1 MKVRV
6 PNYFNE
12 FKCIASECED
22 TCCAGWEI
30 VIDDETHKRYENVEG
45 EFGEILRSKIVKSDG
60 ENIFLLNNGN
70 CSFLNEKKM
79 CEIYI
84 NLGEDNLC
92 YTCQQFPRYT
102 EEFLDLKEVG
112 LSLSCPEAARIILR
126 KAENTTFNLSEEVNC
141 ENEIK
146 EELEDDL
153 SLSCEN
159 INSSN
164 CTLGECSNSK
174 DNENR
179 ESFNLSESEKIESFS
194 FRENESGDFYILS
207 ENENRECFDLR
218 NSECSECSNS
228 EVESFI
234 EEEDY
239 FDEGIDEEVLS
250 EFLECRNIVFNI
262 IERNDLDLGTK
273 ASLALEFVKEV
284 QNKID
289 LGDMDEIPE
298 LMEEYR
304 NENFI
309 NTLIEELEGFKGK
322 ESIKHKNLCEYLKI
336 YKSIKHINSNDPLGL
351 EKALKCFEGNEEFYL
366 QKHKEFN
373 EYYKENLYKFKN
385 ILVYFIF
392 RYFMKAIFDYD
403 MSAKIKLAI
412 ISTLMIKE
420 LVVVRFIENNNEFT
434 EEDMVEVSRIYSKD
448 IEHSDENI
456 ENLQEIFE
464 TEGIFEV
471 DEILPMLMNDF

>member
-84 NLGEDNLC
+84 NLGEDHLC

-126 KAENTTFNLSEEVNC
+126 KAENTTFNLSEEDNC
-141 ENEIK
+141 ENEMQ
-146 EELEDDL
+146 EDDL

-164 CTLGECSNSK
+164 CDLCKSSNLKNSENSK
-174 DNENR
+174 C
-179 ESFNLSESEKIESFS
+179 FNLSES
-194 FRENESGDFYILS
+194 
-207 ENENRECFDLR
+207 ENRECFDLK
-218 NSECSECSNS
+218 NSEDSECNNS
-228 EVESFI
+228 EVESFTDD
-234 EEEDY
+234 EDC

-262 IERNDLDLGTK
+262 IERNDLDLGIK
-273 ASLALEFVKEV
+273 AALALEFVKEV

-304 NENFI
+304 DENFI
-309 NTLIEELEGFKGK
+309 NTLVKGLEGFKGK

-351 EKALKCFEGNEEFYL
+351 EKALKYFEGNKEFYL
-366 QKHKEFN
+366 RKHKEFN

-385 ILVYFIF
+385 ILVYFVF

-403 MSAKIKLAI
+403 VSAKIKLAI

-420 LVVVRFIENNNEFT
+420 LAVVRVIENNNEFT
-434 EEDMVEVSRIYSKD
+434 EEDMVEISRIYSKD
-448 IEHSDENI
+448 IEHLDENI

-464 TEGIFEV
+464 TEEIFEV

>member
-30 VIDDETHKRYENVEG
+30 VIDDETHKRYENVDG
-45 EFGEILRSKIVKSDG
+45 EFGDILRSKIVKSDG

-164 CTLGECSNSK
+164 CDLCKSSNLKNSENSK
-174 DNENR
+174 C
-179 ESFNLSESEKIESFS
+179 FNLSESE
-194 FRENESGDFYILS
+194 
-207 ENENRECFDLR
+207 NRECFELR
-218 NSECSECSNS
+218 NSEDSECSNS
-228 EVESFI
+228 EVDSFT
-234 EEEDY
+234 EDEDC
-239 FDEGIDEEVLS
+239 FDEGIDEEILS

-273 ASLALEFVKEV
+273 AALALEFVKEV

-304 NENFI
+304 DENFI
-309 NTLIEELEGFKGK
+309 NTLIEELEDFKGK
-322 ESIKHKNLCEYLKI
+322 ESIKHKNLCEYLNV

-366 QKHKEFN
+366 RKHKEFN

-403 MSAKIKLAI
+403 VSAKIKLAI

-420 LVVVRFIENNNEFT
+420 LAVVRFIENNNEFT

-464 TEGIFEV
+464 TEEIFEV

>member
-84 NLGEDNLC
+84 NLGENHLC

-126 KAENTTFNLSEEVNC
+126 KAENTTFNLSEEDKC
-141 ENEIK
+141 ESK
-146 EELEDDL
+146 TQKELEYDL

-179 ESFNLSESEKIESFS
+179 ESFNLSESE
-194 FRENESGDFYILS
+194 
-207 ENENRECFDLR
+207 NRQCLDLK
-218 NSECSECSNS
+218 NSEDIEGNNS
-228 EVESFI
+228 EVESFT
-234 EEEDY
+234 EDEDY

-273 ASLALEFVKEV
+273 AALALEFVKEV

-304 NENFI
+304 DENFI
-309 NTLIEELEGFKGK
+309 NTLIEELEDFKGK
-322 ESIKHKNLCEYLKI
+322 ESIKHKNLCEYLNV

-366 QKHKEFN
+366 RKHKEFN

-403 MSAKIKLAI
+403 VSAKIKLAI

-420 LVVVRFIENNNEFT
+420 LAVVRFIENNNEFT

-464 TEGIFEV
+464 TEEIFEV

>member
-84 NLGEDNLC
+84 NLGENHLC

-126 KAENTTFNLSEEVNC
+126 KAENTTFNLSEEDKC
-141 ENEIK
+141 ESK
-146 EELEDDL
+146 TQKELEYDL

-159 INSSN
+159 ISSSN

-179 ESFNLSESEKIESFS
+179 ESFNLSESE
-194 FRENESGDFYILS
+194 
-207 ENENRECFDLR
+207 NRQCLDLK
-218 NSECSECSNS
+218 NSEDIEGNNS
-228 EVESFI
+228 EVDSFT
-234 EEEDY
+234 EDEDY
-239 FDEGIDEEVLS
+239 FDEGIDAEVLS

-273 ASLALEFVKEV
+273 AALALEFVKEV

-304 NENFI
+304 DENFI
-309 NTLIEELEGFKGK
+309 NTLIKELEGFKGK

-351 EKALKCFEGNEEFYL
+351 EKALKYFEGNEEFYL
-366 QKHKEFN
+366 RKHKEFN

-403 MSAKIKLAI
+403 VSAKIKLAI

-420 LVVVRFIENNNEFT
+420 LAVVRFIDNNNEFT

-448 IEHSDENI
+448 IEHLDENI

-464 TEGIFEV
+464 TEEIFEV

>member
-84 NLGEDNLC
+84 NLGENHLC

-126 KAENTTFNLSEEVNC
+126 KAENTTFNLSEEDKC
-141 ENEIK
+141 ESK
-146 EELEDDL
+146 TQKELEYDL

-179 ESFNLSESEKIESFS
+179 ESFNLSESE
-194 FRENESGDFYILS
+194 
-207 ENENRECFDLR
+207 NRQCLDLK
-218 NSECSECSNS
+218 NSEDIEGNNS
-228 EVESFI
+228 EVDSLTED
-234 EEEDY
+234 EDY

-273 ASLALEFVKEV
+273 VALALEFVKEV

-304 NENFI
+304 DENFV
-309 NTLIEELEGFKGK
+309 NTLVKELESYKGK
-322 ESIKHKNLCEYLKI
+322 ESIKHKNLCEYLNV
-336 YKSIKHINSNDPLGL
+336 YKNIKHINSNDPLGL
-351 EKALKCFEGNEEFYL
+351 EKALKYFEGNEEFYL
-366 QKHKEFN
+366 RKHKEFN

-403 MSAKIKLAI
+403 VSAKIKLAI

-420 LVVVRFIENNNEFT
+420 LAVVRFIDNNNEFT

-464 TEGIFEV
+464 TEEIFEV

>member
-84 NLGEDNLC
+84 NLGEDHLC

-126 KAENTTFNLSEEVNC
+126 KAENTTFNLSEEDKC
-141 ENEIK
+141 ESK
-146 EELEDDL
+146 TQKELEYDL

-179 ESFNLSESEKIESFS
+179 ESFNLSESE
-194 FRENESGDFYILS
+194 
-207 ENENRECFDLR
+207 NRQCLDLK
-218 NSECSECSNS
+218 NSEDIEGNNS
-228 EVESFI
+228 EVDSLTED
-234 EEEDY
+234 EDY

-273 ASLALEFVKEV
+273 AALALEFVKEV

-304 NENFI
+304 DENFI
-309 NTLIEELEGFKGK
+309 NTLIKELESYKGK
-322 ESIKHKNLCEYLKI
+322 ESIKHKNLCEYLKV
-336 YKSIKHINSNDPLGL
+336 YKKIKHINSNDPLGL
-351 EKALKCFEGNEEFYL
+351 EKALKYFEGNDEFYL
-366 QKHKEFN
+366 RKHKEFN

-403 MSAKIKLAI
+403 VSAKIKLAI

-420 LVVVRFIENNNEFT
+420 LAVVRFIENNNEFT
-434 EEDMVEVSRIYSKD
+434 EDDMVEVSRIYSKD

-464 TEGIFEV
+464 TEEIFEV
-471 DEILPMLMNDF
+471 DEILPMLINDF

>member
-30 VIDDETHKRYENVEG
+30 VIDDETHKRYEKVEG
-45 EFGEILRSKIVKSDG
+45 EFREILRSKIVKSDG

-84 NLGEDNLC
+84 NLGEDHLC

-126 KAENTTFNLSEEVNC
+126 KAENTTFNLSEEDNC

-146 EELEDDL
+146 EEVEDDL

-159 INSSN
+159 INPSN
-164 CTLGECSNSK
+164 CTLGKCSNSK

-179 ESFNLSESEKIESFS
+179 KSSNLSES
-194 FRENESGDFYILS
+194 
-207 ENENRECFDLR
+207 ENRECFDLK
-218 NSECSECSNS
+218 NSEDSECNNS
-228 EVESFI
+228 EVDSFTDD
-234 EEEDY
+234 EDC

-273 ASLALEFVKEV
+273 AALALEFVKEV

-304 NENFI
+304 DENFI
-309 NTLIEELEGFKGK
+309 NTLIEELEDFKGK
-322 ESIKHKNLCEYLKI
+322 ESIKHKNLCEYLNV

-366 QKHKEFN
+366 RKHKEFN

-403 MSAKIKLAI
+403 VSAKIKLAI
-412 ISTLMIKE
+412 IITLMIKE
-420 LVVVRFIENNNEFT
+420 LAVVRFIENNNEFT

-464 TEGIFEV
+464 TEEIFEV

>member
-1 MKVRV
+1 M
-6 PNYFNE
+6 
-12 FKCIASECED
+12 
-22 TCCAGWEI
+22 
-30 VIDDETHKRYENVEG
+30 
-45 EFGEILRSKIVKSDG
+45 
-60 ENIFLLNNGN
+60 
-70 CSFLNEKKM
+70 
-79 CEIYI
+79 
-84 NLGEDNLC
+84 
-92 YTCQQFPRYT
+92 
-102 EEFLDLKEVG
+102 
-112 LSLSCPEAARIILR
+112 
-126 KAENTTFNLSEEVNC
+126 
-141 ENEIK
+141 
-146 EELEDDL
+146 EDDL

-164 CTLGECSNSK
+164 CTLGECSNLK
-174 DNENR
+174 DNE
-179 ESFNLSESEKIESFS
+179 NLSESE
-194 FRENESGDFYILS
+194 
-207 ENENRECFDLR
+207 NRQCLNLK
-218 NSECSECSNS
+218 NSEDIEGNNS
-228 EVESFI
+228 EVDSFA

-239 FDEGIDEEVLS
+239 LDEGIDEEVLS

-273 ASLALEFVKEV
+273 AALALEFVKEV

-304 NENFI
+304 DEKFI
-309 NTLIEELEGFKGK
+309 NTLIKELESFKGK
-322 ESIKHKNLCEYLKI
+322 ESIKHKNLCEYLKV

-351 EKALKCFEGNEEFYL
+351 EKALNCFEGNEEFYL
-366 QKHKEFN
+366 RKHKEFN

-403 MSAKIKLAI
+403 VSAKIKLAI

-420 LVVVRFIENNNEFT
+420 LAVVRFIENNNEFT
-434 EEDMVEVSRIYSKD
+434 EEDMVEVSRMYSKD

-464 TEGIFEV
+464 TEEIFEV

>member
-30 VIDDETHKRYENVEG
+30 VIDDETHKRYENVKG

-84 NLGEDNLC
+84 NLGEDYLC

-102 EEFLDLKEVG
+102 EEFLELKEVG

-126 KAENTTFNLSEEVNC
+126 KAENTTFNLSEEDNC
-141 ENEIK
+141 ENEMQ
-146 EELEDDL
+146 EELEYDL

-164 CTLGECSNSK
+164 HTLGKCSNSK

-179 ESFNLSESEKIESFS
+179 ESFNLSESE
-194 FRENESGDFYILS
+194 
-207 ENENRECFDLR
+207 NRECFDLR
-218 NSECSECSNS
+218 NSEDSECNNS
-228 EVESFI
+228 EVESFTDD
-234 EEEDY
+234 EDC

-273 ASLALEFVKEV
+273 AALALEFVKEV

-304 NENFI
+304 DENFI
-309 NTLIEELEGFKGK
+309 NTLIEELEDFKGK
-322 ESIKHKNLCEYLKI
+322 ESIKHKNLCEYLNV
-336 YKSIKHINSNDPLGL
+336 YKKIKHINSNDPLGL
-351 EKALKCFEGNEEFYL
+351 EKALKYFEGNEEFYL
-366 QKHKEFN
+366 RKHKEFN

-403 MSAKIKLAI
+403 VSAKIKLGI

-420 LVVVRFIENNNEFT
+420 LAVVRFIENNNEFT

-448 IEHSDENI
+448 VEHSDENI

-464 TEGIFEV
+464 TEEIFEV

>member
-30 VIDDETHKRYENVEG
+30 VIDDETHKRYEKVEG
-45 EFGEILRSKIVKSDG
+45 EFGDILRSKIVKSDG

-84 NLGEDNLC
+84 NLGEEHLC

-126 KAENTTFNLSEEVNC
+126 RAENTTFNLSEEDKC
-141 ENEIK
+141 ESKTQK
-146 EELEDDL
+146 EVKDDL

-159 INSSN
+159 INPSN
-164 CTLGECSNSK
+164 CTLGKCSNLK
-174 DNENR
+174 DNE
-179 ESFNLSESEKIESFS
+179 NLSESE
-194 FRENESGDFYILS
+194 
-207 ENENRECFDLR
+207 NRQCLNLK
-218 NSECSECSNS
+218 NSEDMEGNNS
-228 EVESFI
+228 EVDSFT

-239 FDEGIDEEVLS
+239 LDEGIDAEVLL

-273 ASLALEFVKEV
+273 AALALEFVKEV

-304 NENFI
+304 DENFI
-309 NTLIEELEGFKGK
+309 NTLIKELESFKGK
-322 ESIKHKNLCEYLKI
+322 ESLKHKNLCEYLKV

-351 EKALKCFEGNEEFYL
+351 ENALKFFEGNEEFYL
-366 QKHKEFN
+366 RKHKEFN

-403 MSAKIKLAI
+403 ASAKIKLAI

-420 LVVVRFIENNNEFT
+420 LAVVRFIENNNEFT
-434 EEDMVEVSRIYSKD
+434 EEDMVEVSRMYSKD

-464 TEGIFEV
+464 TEEIFQV

>member
-30 VIDDETHKRYENVEG
+30 VIDDETYKRYENVEG

-84 NLGEDNLC
+84 NLGENHLC

-126 KAENTTFNLSEEVNC
+126 KAENTTFNLSEEDKC
-141 ENEIK
+141 ESK
-146 EELEDDL
+146 TQKELEYDL

-179 ESFNLSESEKIESFS
+179 ESFNLSESE
-194 FRENESGDFYILS
+194 
-207 ENENRECFDLR
+207 NRQCLDLK
-218 NSECSECSNS
+218 NSEDIEGNNS
-228 EVESFI
+228 EVDSLTED
-234 EEEDY
+234 EDY

-273 ASLALEFVKEV
+273 VALALEFVKEV

-304 NENFI
+304 DENFI
-309 NTLIEELEGFKGK
+309 NTLIKELEGFKGK

-351 EKALKCFEGNEEFYL
+351 EKALKYFEGNEEFYL
-366 QKHKEFN
+366 RKHKEFN

-403 MSAKIKLAI
+403 VSAKIKLAI

-420 LVVVRFIENNNEFT
+420 LAVVRFIDNNNEFT

-464 TEGIFEV
+464 TEEIFEV

>member
-30 VIDDETHKRYENVEG
+30 VIDDETYKRYENVEG

-84 NLGEDNLC
+84 NLGENHLC

-126 KAENTTFNLSEEVNC
+126 KAENTTFNLSEEDKC
-141 ENEIK
+141 ESK
-146 EELEDDL
+146 TQKELEYDL

-179 ESFNLSESEKIESFS
+179 ESFNLSESE
-194 FRENESGDFYILS
+194 
-207 ENENRECFDLR
+207 NRQCLDLK
-218 NSECSECSNS
+218 NSEDIEGNNS
-228 EVESFI
+228 EVDSFT
-234 EEEDY
+234 EDEDY
-239 FDEGIDEEVLS
+239 FDEGIDEEILS
-250 EFLECRNIVFNI
+250 EFLECRNIVFKI
-262 IERNDLDLGTK
+262 IERNDFDLGTK
-273 ASLALEFVKEV
+273 AALALEFVKEV

-304 NENFI
+304 DENFV
-309 NTLIEELEGFKGK
+309 NTLVKELESYKGK
-322 ESIKHKNLCEYLKI
+322 ESIKHKNLCEYLKV
-336 YKSIKHINSNDPLGL
+336 YKKIKHINSNDPLGL
-351 EKALKCFEGNEEFYL
+351 EKALKYFEGNEEFYL
-366 QKHKEFN
+366 RKHKEFN

-403 MSAKIKLAI
+403 VSAKIKLAI

-420 LVVVRFIENNNEFT
+420 LAVVRFIDNNNEFT

-464 TEGIFEV
+464 TEEIFEV

>member
-30 VIDDETHKRYENVEG
+30 VIDDETYKRYENVEG

-84 NLGEDNLC
+84 NLGEDHLC

-126 KAENTTFNLSEEVNC
+126 RAENTTFNLSE
-141 ENEIK
+141 
-146 EELEDDL
+146 
-153 SLSCEN
+153 S
-159 INSSN
+159 
-164 CTLGECSNSK
+164 
-174 DNENR
+174 ENR
-179 ESFNLSESEKIESFS
+179 QCLNLKNSEDIES
-194 FRENESGDFYILS
+194 N
-207 ENENRECFDLR
+207 
-218 NSECSECSNS
+218 NS
-228 EVESFI
+228 EVDSFT
-234 EEEDY
+234 EEEEY
-239 FDEGIDEEVLS
+239 LDEGIDEEVLS

-273 ASLALEFVKEV
+273 AALALEFVKEV

-304 NENFI
+304 DENFI
-309 NTLIEELEGFKGK
+309 NTLIKELESFKGK
-322 ESIKHKNLCEYLKI
+322 ESIKHKNLCEYLKV

-351 EKALKCFEGNEEFYL
+351 EKALKYFEGNEEFYL
-366 QKHKEFN
+366 RKHKEFN

-403 MSAKIKLAI
+403 ASAKIKLAI
-412 ISTLMIKE
+412 ISTLMIKQ
-420 LVVVRFIENNNEFT
+420 LAVVRFIENNNEFT

-464 TEGIFEV
+464 TEEIFEV

>member
-84 NLGEDNLC
+84 NLGEDHLC

-126 KAENTTFNLSEEVNC
+126 KAENTTFNLSEEDKC

-164 CTLGECSNSK
+164 CDLCKSSNLKNSENSK
-174 DNENR
+174 CFNLRDSENNKF
-179 ESFNLSESEKIESFS
+179 FNLSESE
-194 FRENESGDFYILS
+194 
-207 ENENRECFDLR
+207 NRECFHLK
-218 NSECSECSNS
+218 NSECNNS
-228 EVESFI
+228 EVESFT
-234 EEEDY
+234 EDEDY
-239 FDEGIDEEVLS
+239 FDEGIDAEVLS

-273 ASLALEFVKEV
+273 AALALEFVKEV

-304 NENFI
+304 DENFI
-309 NTLIEELEGFKGK
+309 NTLIKELECFKGK
-322 ESIKHKNLCEYLKI
+322 ESIKHKNLCEYLNV
-336 YKSIKHINSNDPLGL
+336 YKKIKHINSNDPLGL
-351 EKALKCFEGNEEFYL
+351 EKALKYFEGNEEFYL
-366 QKHKEFN
+366 RKHKEFN

-403 MSAKIKLAI
+403 VSAKIKLGI

-420 LVVVRFIENNNEFT
+420 LAVVRFIENNNEFT

-464 TEGIFEV
+464 TEEIFEV

>member
-1 MKVRV
+1 ME
-6 PNYFNE
+6 Y
-12 FKCIASECED
+12 
-22 TCCAGWEI
+22 
-30 VIDDETHKRYENVEG
+30 
-45 EFGEILRSKIVKSDG
+45 
-60 ENIFLLNNGN
+60 
-70 CSFLNEKKM
+70 
-79 CEIYI
+79 
-84 NLGEDNLC
+84 
-92 YTCQQFPRYT
+92 
-102 EEFLDLKEVG
+102 
-112 LSLSCPEAARIILR
+112 
-126 KAENTTFNLSEEVNC
+126 
-141 ENEIK
+141 
-146 EELEDDL
+146 DL

-179 ESFNLSESEKIESFS
+179 ESFNLSESE
-194 FRENESGDFYILS
+194 
-207 ENENRECFDLR
+207 NRQCLDLK
-218 NSECSECSNS
+218 NSEDIEGNNS
-228 EVESFI
+228 EVDSLTED
-234 EEEDY
+234 EDY

-273 ASLALEFVKEV
+273 VALALEFVKEV

-304 NENFI
+304 DENFI
-309 NTLIEELEGFKGK
+309 NTLIKELEDFKGK
-322 ESIKHKNLCEYLKI
+322 ESIKHKNLCEYLNV
-336 YKSIKHINSNDPLGL
+336 YKKIKHINSNDPLGL
-351 EKALKCFEGNEEFYL
+351 GKALKYFEGNEEFYL
-366 QKHKEFN
+366 RKYKEFN

-403 MSAKIKLAI
+403 VSAKIKLAI

-420 LVVVRFIENNNEFT
+420 LAVVRFIENNNEFT

-464 TEGIFEV
+464 TEEIFEV

>member
-30 VIDDETHKRYENVEG
+30 VIDDETYKRYENVEG
-45 EFGEILRSKIVKSDG
+45 EFGDILRSKIVKSDG

-84 NLGEDNLC
+84 NLGEDHLC

-102 EEFLDLKEVG
+102 EEFLDLREVG

-126 KAENTTFNLSEEVNC
+126 KAENTTFNLSEEDNC
-141 ENEIK
+141 ENEMQ
-146 EELEDDL
+146 EDDL

-164 CTLGECSNSK
+164 CDLCKSSNLKNSENSK
-174 DNENR
+174 C
-179 ESFNLSESEKIESFS
+179 FNLK
-194 FRENESGDFYILS
+194 
-207 ENENRECFDLR
+207 
-218 NSECSECSNS
+218 NSEEGKCNNS
-228 EVESFI
+228 EVDSFTD
-234 EEEDY
+234 EEDC

-273 ASLALEFVKEV
+273 AALALEFVKEV

-304 NENFI
+304 DENFI
-309 NTLIEELEGFKGK
+309 NTLLKELESFKGK
-322 ESIKHKNLCEYLKI
+322 ESIKYKNLCEYLNV
-336 YKSIKHINSNDPLGL
+336 YKNIKHINSNDPLGL
-351 EKALKCFEGNEEFYL
+351 EKALKYFEGNEEFYL
-366 QKHKEFN
+366 RKHKEFN

-403 MSAKIKLAI
+403 VSAKIKLGI

-420 LVVVRFIENNNEFT
+420 LAVVRFIENNNEFT

-464 TEGIFEV
+464 TEEIFEV
-471 DEILPMLMNDF
+471 NEILPMLMNDF

>member
-60 ENIFLLNNGN
+60 ENILLLNNGN

-84 NLGEDNLC
+84 NLGEDHLC

-126 KAENTTFNLSEEVNC
+126 RAENTTFNLSEEDKC
-141 ENEIK
+141 ESK
-146 EELEDDL
+146 TQKELEYDL

-179 ESFNLSESEKIESFS
+179 ESFNLSESE
-194 FRENESGDFYILS
+194 
-207 ENENRECFDLR
+207 NRQCLDLK
-218 NSECSECSNS
+218 NSEDIEGNNS
-228 EVESFI
+228 EVDCLTED
-234 EEEDY
+234 EDY

-273 ASLALEFVKEV
+273 AALALEFVKEV

-304 NENFI
+304 DENFI
-309 NTLIEELEGFKGK
+309 NTLIEELESFKGK
-322 ESIKHKNLCEYLKI
+322 ESIKHKNLCEYLNV
-336 YKSIKHINSNDPLGL
+336 YKKIKHINSNDPLGL
-351 EKALKCFEGNEEFYL
+351 GKALKYFEGNEEFYL
-366 QKHKEFN
+366 RKHKEFN

-403 MSAKIKLAI
+403 VSAKIKLAI

-420 LVVVRFIENNNEFT
+420 LAVVRFIENNNEFT

-464 TEGIFEV
+464 TEEIFEV

>member
-84 NLGEDNLC
+84 NLGEDHLC

-112 LSLSCPEAARIILR
+112 LSLSCLEAARIILR
-126 KAENTTFNLSEEVNC
+126 RAENTTFNLSEEDKC

-159 INSSN
+159 INPSN
-164 CTLGECSNSK
+164 CTLGKCSNSK

-179 ESFNLSESEKIESFS
+179 KSSNLSESE
-194 FRENESGDFYILS
+194 
-207 ENENRECFDLR
+207 NRECFELR
-218 NSECSECSNS
+218 NSEDSECNNS
-228 EVESFI
+228 EVDSFTDD
-234 EEEDY
+234 EDC

-262 IERNDLDLGTK
+262 IECNDLDLGTK
-273 ASLALEFVKEV
+273 AALALEFVKEV

-304 NENFI
+304 DENFI
-309 NTLIEELEGFKGK
+309 NTLIKELECFKGK

-351 EKALKCFEGNEEFYL
+351 EKALKYFEGNEEFYL
-366 QKHKEFN
+366 RKHKEFN

-403 MSAKIKLAI
+403 VSAKIKLAI

-420 LVVVRFIENNNEFT
+420 LAVVRFIDNNNEFT

-464 TEGIFEV
+464 TEEIFEV

>member
-84 NLGEDNLC
+84 NIGEDYLC

-126 KAENTTFNLSEEVNC
+126 RAENTTFNLSEEDKC
-141 ENEIK
+141 ESKTQK
-146 EELEDDL
+146 EVKDYL

-159 INSSN
+159 INLSN
-164 CTLGECSNSK
+164 CTLGKCSNLK
-174 DNENR
+174 DNE
-179 ESFNLSESEKIESFS
+179 NLSESE
-194 FRENESGDFYILS
+194 
-207 ENENRECFDLR
+207 NRQCLNLK
-218 NSECSECSNS
+218 NSEDMEGNNS
-228 EVESFI
+228 EVDSFT

-239 FDEGIDEEVLS
+239 LDEGIDEEVLL

-273 ASLALEFVKEV
+273 AALALEFVKEV

-304 NENFI
+304 DENFI
-309 NTLIEELEGFKGK
+309 NTLIKELESFKGK
-322 ESIKHKNLCEYLKI
+322 ESIKHKNLCEYLNV

-351 EKALKCFEGNEEFYL
+351 EKVLKYFEGNEEFYL
-366 QKHKEFN
+366 RKHKEFN

-403 MSAKIKLAI
+403 VSAKIKLAI

-420 LVVVRFIENNNEFT
+420 LAVVRFIENNNEFT

-464 TEGIFEV
+464 TEEIFEV

>member
-30 VIDDETHKRYENVEG
+30 VIDDETYKRYENVEG

-84 NLGEDNLC
+84 NLGENHLC

-126 KAENTTFNLSEEVNC
+126 RAENTTFNLSEEDKC

-159 INSSN
+159 INPSN
-164 CTLGECSNSK
+164 CTLGKCSNSK

-179 ESFNLSESEKIESFS
+179 KSSNLSESE
-194 FRENESGDFYILS
+194 
-207 ENENRECFDLR
+207 NRECFELR
-218 NSECSECSNS
+218 NSEDSECNNS
-228 EVESFI
+228 EVDSFTDD
-234 EEEDY
+234 EDC

-262 IERNDLDLGTK
+262 IECNDLDLGTK
-273 ASLALEFVKEV
+273 AALALEFVKEV

-304 NENFI
+304 DENFI
-309 NTLIEELEGFKGK
+309 NTLIKELECFKGK

-351 EKALKCFEGNEEFYL
+351 EKALKYFEGNEEFYL
-366 QKHKEFN
+366 RKHKEFN
-373 EYYKENLYKFKN
+373 DYYKENLYKFKN

-403 MSAKIKLAI
+403 VSAKIKLAI

-420 LVVVRFIENNNEFT
+420 LAVVRFIENNNEFT

-464 TEGIFEV
+464 TEEIFEV

>member
-30 VIDDETHKRYENVEG
+30 VIDDETHKRYEKVEG

-84 NLGEDNLC
+84 NIGEDHLC

-126 KAENTTFNLSEEVNC
+126 KAENTTFNLSEEDNC

-146 EELEDDL
+146 EEVEDDL

-164 CTLGECSNSK
+164 CDLCKSSNLRDS
-174 DNENR
+174 ENNKF
-179 ESFNLSESEKIESFS
+179 FNLSES
-194 FRENESGDFYILS
+194 
-207 ENENRECFDLR
+207 ENRECFDLKNR
-218 NSECSECSNS
+218 EDSECSNS
-228 EVESFI
+228 EVESFT
-234 EEEDY
+234 EDEDY

-273 ASLALEFVKEV
+273 AALALEFVKEV

-304 NENFI
+304 DENFI
-309 NTLIEELEGFKGK
+309 NTLIEELEDFKGK
-322 ESIKHKNLCEYLKI
+322 ESIKHKNLCEYLNV

-366 QKHKEFN
+366 RKHKEFN

-403 MSAKIKLAI
+403 VSAKIKLAI

-420 LVVVRFIENNNEFT
+420 LAVVRFIENNNEFT

-464 TEGIFEV
+464 TEEIFEV

>member
-30 VIDDETHKRYENVEG
+30 VIDDETHKRYEKVEG

-84 NLGEDNLC
+84 NLGEDHLC

-126 KAENTTFNLSEEVNC
+126 RAENTTFNLSEEGKC
-141 ENEIK
+141 EIK
-146 EELEDDL
+146 TQKEVEDDL

-159 INSSN
+159 INPSN

-179 ESFNLSESEKIESFS
+179 ESFNLSESE
-194 FRENESGDFYILS
+194 
-207 ENENRECFDLR
+207 NRQCLNLK
-218 NSECSECSNS
+218 NSEDMEGNNS
-228 EVESFI
+228 EVDSFA

-239 FDEGIDEEVLS
+239 LDEGIDEEVLS

-262 IERNDLDLGTK
+262 IERNALDLGTK
-273 ASLALEFVKEV
+273 VALALEFVKEV

-304 NENFI
+304 DENFI
-309 NTLIEELEGFKGK
+309 NTLIKELESFKGK
-322 ESIKHKNLCEYLKI
+322 ESLKHKNLCEYLKV

-351 EKALKCFEGNEEFYL
+351 EKALKFFEGNEEFYL
-366 QKHKEFN
+366 RKHKEFN

-392 RYFMKAIFDYD
+392 RYFMKSIFDYD
-403 MSAKIKLAI
+403 ASAKLKLAI
-412 ISTLMIKE
+412 VSTLMIKE
-420 LVVVRFIENNNEFT
+420 LAVVRFIENNNEFK
-434 EEDMVEVSRIYSKD
+434 EEDMVEVSRMYSKD

-464 TEGIFEV
+464 TEEIFEV

>member
-30 VIDDETHKRYENVEG
+30 VIDDETYKRYENVEG

-126 KAENTTFNLSEEVNC
+126 RAENTTFNLSEEDKC
-141 ENEIK
+141 ESK
-146 EELEDDL
+146 TQKELEYDL

-179 ESFNLSESEKIESFS
+179 ESFNLSESE
-194 FRENESGDFYILS
+194 
-207 ENENRECFDLR
+207 NRQCLDLK
-218 NSECSECSNS
+218 NSEDIECNNS
-228 EVESFI
+228 ERHSVT
-234 EEEDY
+234 EDEDC
-239 FDEGIDEEVLS
+239 FDEGIDAEVLS

-273 ASLALEFVKEV
+273 AALALEFVKEV

-289 LGDMDEIPE
+289 LGDMNEIPE

-304 NENFI
+304 DENFI
-309 NTLIEELEGFKGK
+309 NTLLKELEDFKGK
-322 ESIKHKNLCEYLKI
+322 ESIKHKNLCEYLNV

-366 QKHKEFN
+366 RKHKEFN

-403 MSAKIKLAI
+403 VSAKIKLAI

-420 LVVVRFIENNNEFT
+420 LAVVRFIENNNEFT
-434 EEDMVEVSRIYSKD
+434 EEDMIEVSRIYSKD

-464 TEGIFEV
+464 TEEIFEV
-471 DEILPMLMNDF
+471 NEILPMLMNDF

>member
-30 VIDDETHKRYENVEG
+30 VIDDETYKRYENVEG

-84 NLGEDNLC
+84 NLGEDHLC

-164 CTLGECSNSK
+164 CDLCKSSNLKNS
-174 DNENR
+174 ENNR
-179 ESFNLSESEKIESFS
+179 LFNLSESE
-194 FRENESGDFYILS
+194 
-207 ENENRECFDLR
+207 NRECFELR
-218 NSECSECSNS
+218 NSEDSECNNS
-228 EVESFI
+228 EVDSFTDD
-234 EEEDY
+234 EDC

-250 EFLECRNIVFNI
+250 EFLECRNIVFKI
-262 IERNDLDLGTK
+262 IERNDFDLGTK
-273 ASLALEFVKEV
+273 AALALEFVKEV

-304 NENFI
+304 DENFV
-309 NTLIEELEGFKGK
+309 NTLVKELESYKGK
-322 ESIKHKNLCEYLKI
+322 ESIKHKNLCEYLNV
-336 YKSIKHINSNDPLGL
+336 YKNIKHINSNDPLGL
-351 EKALKCFEGNEEFYL
+351 EKFLT
-366 QKHKEFN
+366 
-373 EYYKENLYKFKN
+373 
-385 ILVYFIF
+385 
-392 RYFMKAIFDYD
+392 M
-403 MSAKIKLAI
+403 MSL
-412 ISTLMIKE
+412 L
-420 LVVVRFIENNNEFT
+420 R
-434 EEDMVEVSRIYSKD
+434 
-448 IEHSDENI
+448 
-456 ENLQEIFE
+456 
-464 TEGIFEV
+464 
-471 DEILPMLMNDF
+471 

>member
-126 KAENTTFNLSEEVNC
+126 KAENTTFNLSEEDKC
-141 ENEIK
+141 ESK
-146 EELEDDL
+146 TQKELEYDL

-179 ESFNLSESEKIESFS
+179 ESFNLSESE
-194 FRENESGDFYILS
+194 
-207 ENENRECFDLR
+207 NRQCLDLK
-218 NSECSECSNS
+218 NSEDIEGNNS
-228 EVESFI
+228 EVDSLTED
-234 EEEDY
+234 EDY

-273 ASLALEFVKEV
+273 VALALEFVKEV

-304 NENFI
+304 DENFI
-309 NTLIEELEGFKGK
+309 NTLIKELEGFKGK

-351 EKALKCFEGNEEFYL
+351 EKALKCFEGNKEFYL
-366 QKHKEFN
+366 RKHKEFN

-403 MSAKIKLAI
+403 VSAKIKLGI

-420 LVVVRFIENNNEFT
+420 LAVVRFIENNNEFT

-464 TEGIFEV
+464 TEEIFEV

>member
-30 VIDDETHKRYENVEG
+30 VIDDETYKRYENVEG

-84 NLGEDNLC
+84 NLGEDHLC

-126 KAENTTFNLSEEVNC
+126 RAENTTFNLSE
-141 ENEIK
+141 
-146 EELEDDL
+146 
-153 SLSCEN
+153 S
-159 INSSN
+159 
-164 CTLGECSNSK
+164 
-174 DNENR
+174 ENR
-179 ESFNLSESEKIESFS
+179 QCLNLKNSEDIES
-194 FRENESGDFYILS
+194 N
-207 ENENRECFDLR
+207 
-218 NSECSECSNS
+218 NS
-228 EVESFI
+228 EVDSFT
-234 EEEDY
+234 EEEEY
-239 FDEGIDEEVLS
+239 LDEGIDEEVLS

-273 ASLALEFVKEV
+273 AALALEFVKEV

-304 NENFI
+304 DENFI
-309 NTLIEELEGFKGK
+309 NTLLKELESFKGK
-322 ESIKHKNLCEYLKI
+322 ESIKYKNLCECLNV
-336 YKSIKHINSNDPLGL
+336 YKKIKHINSNDPLGL

-366 QKHKEFN
+366 RKHKEFN

-403 MSAKIKLAI
+403 VSAKIKLGI

-420 LVVVRFIENNNEFT
+420 LAVVRFIENNNEFT
-434 EEDMVEVSRIYSKD
+434 EEDIVEVSRIYSKD

-464 TEGIFEV
+464 TEEIFEV

>member
-84 NLGEDNLC
+84 NLGEDHLC

-126 KAENTTFNLSEEVNC
+126 RAENTTFNLSEEDKC
-141 ENEIK
+141 ESK
-146 EELEDDL
+146 TQKELEYDL

-179 ESFNLSESEKIESFS
+179 ESFNLSESE
-194 FRENESGDFYILS
+194 
-207 ENENRECFDLR
+207 NRQCLDLK
-218 NSECSECSNS
+218 NSEDIEGNNS
-228 EVESFI
+228 EVDCLTED
-234 EEEDY
+234 EDY

-273 ASLALEFVKEV
+273 AALALEFVKEV

-304 NENFI
+304 DENFI
-309 NTLIEELEGFKGK
+309 NTLIEELESFKGK
-322 ESIKHKNLCEYLKI
+322 ESIKHKNLCEYLNV
-336 YKSIKHINSNDPLGL
+336 YKKIKHINSNDPLGL
-351 EKALKCFEGNEEFYL
+351 GKALKYFEGNEEFYL
-366 QKHKEFN
+366 RKHKEFN

-403 MSAKIKLAI
+403 VSAKIKLAI

-420 LVVVRFIENNNEFT
+420 LAVVRFIENNNEFT

-464 TEGIFEV
+464 TEEIFEV

>member
-126 KAENTTFNLSEEVNC
+126 KAENNTFNLSEEDNC
-141 ENEIK
+141 ENEMQ
-146 EELEDDL
+146 EDDL

-179 ESFNLSESEKIESFS
+179 ESFNLSESE
-194 FRENESGDFYILS
+194 
-207 ENENRECFDLR
+207 NRQCLDLK
-218 NSECSECSNS
+218 NSEDIEGNNS
-228 EVESFI
+228 EVDSFT
-234 EEEDY
+234 EDEDY
-239 FDEGIDEEVLS
+239 FDEGIDAEVLS

-273 ASLALEFVKEV
+273 AALALEFVKEV

-304 NENFI
+304 DENFI
-309 NTLIEELEGFKGK
+309 NTLIKELEGFKGT
-322 ESIKHKNLCEYLKI
+322 ESIKHKNLCEYLKV
-336 YKSIKHINSNDPLGL
+336 YKKIKHINSNDPLGL
-351 EKALKCFEGNEEFYL
+351 EKALKYFEGNEEFYL
-366 QKHKEFN
+366 RKHKEFN

-403 MSAKIKLAI
+403 VSAKIKLAI

-420 LVVVRFIENNNEFT
+420 LAVVRFIENNNEFT

-464 TEGIFEV
+464 TEEIFEV

>member
-84 NLGEDNLC
+84 NLGEDHLC

-126 KAENTTFNLSEEVNC
+126 KAENTTFNLSEEDNC
-141 ENEIK
+141 ENEMQ
-146 EELEDDL
+146 EDDL

-164 CTLGECSNSK
+164 CDLCKSSNLKNSENSK
-174 DNENR
+174 C
-179 ESFNLSESEKIESFS
+179 FNLSES
-194 FRENESGDFYILS
+194 
-207 ENENRECFDLR
+207 ENRECFDLK
-218 NSECSECSNS
+218 NSEDSECNNS
-228 EVESFI
+228 EVESFTDD
-234 EEEDY
+234 EDC

-262 IERNDLDLGTK
+262 IERNDLDLGIK
-273 ASLALEFVKEV
+273 AALALEFVKEV

-304 NENFI
+304 DENFI
-309 NTLIEELEGFKGK
+309 NTLVKGLEGFKGK

-351 EKALKCFEGNEEFYL
+351 EKALKYFEGNEEFYL
-366 QKHKEFN
+366 RKHKEFN

-385 ILVYFIF
+385 IFVYFIF

-403 MSAKIKLAI
+403 VSAKIKLAI

-420 LVVVRFIENNNEFT
+420 LAVVRFIENNNEFT
-434 EEDMVEVSRIYSKD
+434 E
-448 IEHSDENI
+448 
-456 ENLQEIFE
+456 
-464 TEGIFEV
+464 
-471 DEILPMLMNDF
+471 

>member
-60 ENIFLLNNGN
+60 ENIFLLNKGN

-84 NLGEDNLC
+84 NLGEDHLC

-126 KAENTTFNLSEEVNC
+126 KAENTTFNLSEEDNC
-141 ENEIK
+141 ENEMQ
-146 EELEDDL
+146 EELEYDL

-179 ESFNLSESEKIESFS
+179 ESFNLSESE
-194 FRENESGDFYILS
+194 
-207 ENENRECFDLR
+207 NRQCLDLK
-218 NSECSECSNS
+218 NSEDIEGNNS
-228 EVESFI
+228 EVDSFT
-234 EEEDY
+234 EDEDY
-239 FDEGIDEEVLS
+239 FDEGIDAEVLS

-273 ASLALEFVKEV
+273 AALALEFVKEV

-304 NENFI
+304 DENFI
-309 NTLIEELEGFKGK
+309 NTLIKELESYKGK

-351 EKALKCFEGNEEFYL
+351 EKALKYFEGNEEFYL
-366 QKHKEFN
+366 RKHKEFN

-403 MSAKIKLAI
+403 VSAKIKLAI

-420 LVVVRFIENNNEFT
+420 LAVVRFIDNNNEFT

-464 TEGIFEV
+464 TEEIFEV